1 MQAEHEQIA
10 AGEASWPR
18 ASSVPA
24 REDRSGEGYWA
35 VEVDWSD
42 KLRSSVLRSS

>member
-18 ASSVPA
+18 ASWVPA
-24 REDRSGEGYWA
+24 GEDRSGQGYWD
-35 VEVDWSD
+35 VEVGQTS
-42 KLRSSVLRSS
+42 